1 MSLWYN
7 IIDFLFPFEWAQYDF
22 MKNALLGVLLVT
34 PMFGIL
40 GTMVVNNKM
49 SFFSDALGHSAL
61 TGIAVGVMF
70 GINNT
75 LVSMLAFS
83 ILLTIA
89 IINVKNAKT
98 ASVDTIIGVFSSS
111 AVALG
116 IVILSYN
123 GGFNKYSAYLIGDL
137 LSISNNDIFMLI
149 ISFIAVLLI
158 WFTCFNKFL
167 LVSINHTFARSRGV
181 NVKFYEYIFTIL
193 VAIIVTISIQWV
205 GILVISSMMIL
216 PAASARNIS
225 NNIRQYHIYSISIDD
240 GQPLSKYVE
249 AFSIESMDDKKLVDA
264 IYVKVKINLYYKK
277 GITVVEHPIES
288 IITFRNK

>member
-1 MSLWYN
+1 MSLWYS
-7 IIDFLFPFEWAQYDF
+7 IIDFLFPFEWVQYDF

-49 SFFSDALGHSAL
+49 AFFSDALGHSAL

-75 LVSMLAFS
+75 LISMLAFS

-123 GGFNKYSAYLIGDL
+123 GGFNKYSVYLIGDL

-181 NVKFYEYIFTIL
+181 NVKFYEYIFIIL

-225 NNIRQYHIYSISIDD
+225 NNIREYHIYSISIAVIS
-240 GQPLSKYVE
+240 GILGLFLSYHFGCATGATIVLISSL
-249 AFSIESMDDKKLVDA
+249 FFA
-264 IYVKVKINLYYKK
+264 ITYFISLRKIN
-277 GITVVEHPIES
+277 
-288 IITFRNK
+288 

>member
-1 MSLWYN
+1 MSLWYS

-49 SFFSDALGHSAL
+49 SFFSYALGHSAL

-225 NNIRQYHIYSISIDD
+225 NNIRQYHIYSISIAVIS
-240 GQPLSKYVE
+240 GILGLFLSYHFGCATGATIVLISSVFF
-249 AFSIESMDDKKLVDA
+249 ALTYFISLR
-264 IYVKVKINLYYKK
+264 KV
-277 GITVVEHPIES
+277 TA
-288 IITFRNK
+288 

>member
-1 MSLWYN
+1 MSLWYS

-34 PMFGIL
+34 HMFGIL

-225 NNIRQYHIYSISIDD
+225 NNIRQYHIYSISIAVIS
-240 GQPLSKYVE
+240 GILGLFLSYHFGCATGATIVLISSVFF
-249 AFSIESMDDKKLVDA
+249 ALTYFISLR
-264 IYVKVKINLYYKK
+264 KV
-277 GITVVEHPIES
+277 TA
-288 IITFRNK
+288 

>member
-1 MSLWYN
+1 MSLWYS

-89 IINVKNAKT
+89 IINVKNTKT

-225 NNIRQYHIYSISIDD
+225 NNIRQYHIYSISIAVIS
-240 GQPLSKYVE
+240 GILGLFLSYHFGCATGATIVLISSVFF
-249 AFSIESMDDKKLVDA
+249 ALTYFISLR
-264 IYVKVKINLYYKK
+264 KV
-277 GITVVEHPIES
+277 TA
-288 IITFRNK
+288 

>member
-1 MSLWYN
+1 MSLWYS

-225 NNIRQYHIYSISIDD
+225 NNIRQYHIYSVSIAVISGIL
-240 GQPLSKYVE
+240 GLFLSYHFGCATGATIVLISSVFF
-249 AFSIESMDDKKLVDA
+249 ALTYFISLR
-264 IYVKVKINLYYKK
+264 KV
-277 GITVVEHPIES
+277 TA
-288 IITFRNK
+288 

>member
-1 MSLWYN
+1 MSLWYS
-7 IIDFLFPFEWAQYDF
+7 IVDFLFPFEWAQYDF

-70 GINNT
+70 GVNNT
-75 LVSMLAFS
+75 LVSMLGFS

-137 LSISNNDIFMLI
+137 LSISNSDIFMLI

-158 WFTCFNKFL
+158 WLTCFNKFL

-181 NVKFYEYIFTIL
+181 NVKFYEYVFTIL

-225 NNIRQYHIYSISIDD
+225 NNIRQYHIYSISIAVIS
-240 GQPLSKYVE
+240 GILGLFLSYHFGCATGATIVLIS
-249 AFSIESMDDKKLVDA
+249 SIFFALTYFISLR
-264 IYVKVKINLYYKK
+264 KVIA
-277 GITVVEHPIES
+277 
-288 IITFRNK
+288 

>member
-1 MSLWYN
+1 MSLWYS
-7 IIDFLFPFEWAQYDF
+7 IIDFLFPFEWVQYDF

-49 SFFSDALGHSAL
+49 AFFSDALGHSAL

-75 LVSMLAFS
+75 LISMLAFS

-123 GGFNKYSAYLIGDL
+123 GGFNKYSVYLIGDL

-193 VAIIVTISIQWV
+193 VPIIVTISIQWV

-225 NNIRQYHIYSISIDD
+225 NNIREYHIYSISIAVIS
-240 GQPLSKYVE
+240 GILGLFLSYHFGCATGATIVLISSL
-249 AFSIESMDDKKLVDA
+249 FFA
-264 IYVKVKINLYYKK
+264 ITYFISLRKIN
-277 GITVVEHPIES
+277 
-288 IITFRNK
+288 

>member
-1 MSLWYN
+1 MSLWYSM
-7 IIDFLFPFEWAQYDF
+7 IDFLFPFEWAQYDF

-49 SFFSDALGHSAL
+49 AFFSDALGHSAL

-70 GINNT
+70 GVNNT
-75 LVSMLAFS
+75 LISMLAFS

-123 GGFNKYSAYLIGDL
+123 GGFNKYSVYLIGDL

-158 WFTCFNKFL
+158 WLTCFNKFL

-181 NVKFYEYIFTIL
+181 NVKFYEYVFTIL

-225 NNIRQYHIYSISIDD
+225 NNIRQYHIYSISIAVIS
-240 GQPLSKYVE
+240 GILGLFLSYHFGCATGATIVLIS
-249 AFSIESMDDKKLVDA
+249 SIFFVITYFISLR
-264 IYVKVKINLYYKK
+264 KVI
-277 GITVVEHPIES
+277 
-288 IITFRNK
+288 

>member
-1 MSLWYN
+1 MSVWYD
-7 IIDFLFPFEWAQYDF
+7 IINFLFPFQWAQYDF

-49 SFFSDALGHSAL
+49 AFFSDALGHSAL
-61 TGIAVGVMF
+61 TGIAVGVML
-70 GINNT
+70 GIDNT
-75 LVSMLAFS
+75 LISMLGFS

-123 GGFNKYSAYLIGDL
+123 GGFNKYSVYLIGDL
-137 LSISNNDIFMLI
+137 LSISSGDILMLI
-149 ISFIAVLLI
+149 ISFIVVLLI

-167 LVSINHTFARSRGV
+167 LVSINNTFARSRGI
-181 NVKFYEYIFTIL
+181 NVKFYEYVFTIL
-193 VAIIVTISIQWV
+193 VAIIVTISIRWV

-216 PAASARNIS
+216 PAASARNIA
-225 NNIRQYHIYSISIDD
+225 NNIRQYHIYSISIAIIS
-240 GQPLSKYVE
+240 GILGLFLSYHFGCATGATIVLISSLFF
-249 AFSIESMDDKKLVDA
+249 AFTYFLSIRKSKA
-264 IYVKVKINLYYKK
+264 
-277 GITVVEHPIES
+277 
-288 IITFRNK
+288 

>member
-1 MSLWYN
+1 MSLWYS

-216 PAASARNIS
+216 PAPSARNIS
-225 NNIRQYHIYSISIDD
+225 NNIRQYHIYSISIAVIS
-240 GQPLSKYVE
+240 GILGLFLSYHFGCATGATIVLISSVFF
-249 AFSIESMDDKKLVDA
+249 ALTYFISLR
-264 IYVKVKINLYYKK
+264 KV
-277 GITVVEHPIES
+277 TA
-288 IITFRNK
+288 

>member
-1 MSLWYN
+1 MSVWYD
-7 IIDFLFPFEWAQYDF
+7 IINFLFPFQWAQYDF

-49 SFFSDALGHSAL
+49 AFFSDALGHSAL
-61 TGIAVGVMF
+61 TGIAVGVML
-70 GINNT
+70 GIDNT
-75 LVSMLAFS
+75 LISMLGFS

-123 GGFNKYSAYLIGDL
+123 GGFNKYSVYLIGDL
-137 LSISNNDIFMLI
+137 LSISSGDILMLI
-149 ISFIAVLLI
+149 ISFVVVLII

-167 LVSINHTFARSRGV
+167 LVSINNTFARSRGI
-181 NVKFYEYIFTIL
+181 NVKFYEYVFTIL
-193 VAIIVTISIQWV
+193 VAIIVTISIRWV

-216 PAASARNIS
+216 PAASARNIA
-225 NNIRQYHIYSISIDD
+225 NNIRQYHIYSISIAMIS
-240 GQPLSKYVE
+240 GILGLFLSYHFGCATGATIVLISSLFF
-249 AFSIESMDDKKLVDA
+249 AITYFISIRKSV
-264 IYVKVKINLYYKK
+264 
-277 GITVVEHPIES
+277 G
-288 IITFRNK
+288 

>member
-1 MSLWYN
+1 MSLWYS

-22 MKNALLGVLLVT
+22 MKNALRGVLLVT

-225 NNIRQYHIYSISIDD
+225 NNIRQYHIYSISIAVIS
-240 GQPLSKYVE
+240 GILGLFLSYHFGCATGATIVLISSVFF
-249 AFSIESMDDKKLVDA
+249 ALTYFISL
-264 IYVKVKINLYYKK
+264 
-277 GITVVEHPIES
+277 
-288 IITFRNK
+288 RNVAA

>member
-1 MSLWYN
+1 MSLWYS

-98 ASVDTIIGVFSSS
+98 ASVDTIIGVISSS

-225 NNIRQYHIYSISIDD
+225 NNIRQYHIYSISIAVIS
-240 GQPLSKYVE
+240 GILGLFLSYHFGCATGATIVLISSVFF
-249 AFSIESMDDKKLVDA
+249 ALTYFISLR
-264 IYVKVKINLYYKK
+264 KV
-277 GITVVEHPIES
+277 TA
-288 IITFRNK
+288 

>member
-1 MSLWYN
+1 MSVWYDLIN
-7 IIDFLFPFEWAQYDF
+7 FLFPFEWAQYDF

-61 TGIAVGVMF
+61 TGIAVGVML

-123 GGFNKYSAYLIGDL
+123 GGFNKYSSYLIGDL
-137 LSISNNDIFMLI
+137 LSISSSDILMLI
-149 ISFIAVLLI
+149 ISFIAVLII
-158 WFTCFNKFL
+158 WVTCFNKFL
-167 LVSINHTFARSRGV
+167 LVSINHTFAKSRGI
-181 NVKFYEYIFTIL
+181 NVKLYEYIFTIL
-193 VAIIVTISIQWV
+193 VAVIVTISIQWV

-216 PAASARNIS
+216 PAAAARNIS
-225 NNIRQYHIYSISIDD
+225 NNIRQYHIYSVLIAVISGIL
-240 GQPLSKYVE
+240 GLFLSYHFGCATGATIVLISSLFFALTYFISLRK
-249 AFSIESMDDKKLVDA
+249 
-264 IYVKVKINLYYKK
+264 
-277 GITVVEHPIES
+277 TVS
-288 IITFRNK
+288 

>member
-1 MSLWYN
+1 MSLWYS
-7 IIDFLFPFEWAQYDF
+7 IIDCLFPFEWAQYDF

-225 NNIRQYHIYSISIDD
+225 NNIRQYHIYSISIAVIS
-240 GQPLSKYVE
+240 GILGLFLSYHFGCATGATIVLISSVFF
-249 AFSIESMDDKKLVDA
+249 ALTYFISL
-264 IYVKVKINLYYKK
+264 
-277 GITVVEHPIES
+277 
-288 IITFRNK
+288 RNVTA

>member
-1 MSLWYN
+1 MSIWYN

-123 GGFNKYSAYLIGDL
+123 GGFNKYSSYLIGDL
-137 LSISNNDIFMLI
+137 LSISESDILMLI
-149 ISFIAVLLI
+149 ISFIAVLVI
-158 WFTCFNKFL
+158 WITCFNKFL
-167 LVSINHTFARSRGV
+167 LVSINHTFAKSRGI
-181 NVKFYEYIFTIL
+181 NVKLYEYIFTIL
-193 VAIIVTISIQWV
+193 VAVIVTISIQWV

-216 PAASARNIS
+216 PAAAARNIS
-225 NNIRQYHIYSISIDD
+225 NNIRQYHIYSVLIAVTSGILGLFLSYHFGCATGATIVLISSLFFALTYFIS
-240 GQPLSKYVE
+240 LRKSV
-249 AFSIESMDDKKLVDA
+249 S
-264 IYVKVKINLYYKK
+264 
-277 GITVVEHPIES
+277 
-288 IITFRNK
+288 

>member
-1 MSLWYN
+1 MSLWYS

-22 MKNALLGVLLVT
+22 KKNALLGVLLVT

-225 NNIRQYHIYSISIDD
+225 NNIRQYHIYSISIAVIS
-240 GQPLSKYVE
+240 GILGLFLSYHFGCATGATIVLISSVFF
-249 AFSIESMDDKKLVDA
+249 ALTYFISLR
-264 IYVKVKINLYYKK
+264 KV
-277 GITVVEHPIES
+277 TA
-288 IITFRNK
+288 

>member
-1 MSLWYN
+1 MSLWYS

-225 NNIRQYHIYSISIDD
+225 NNIRQYHIYSISIAVIS
-240 GQPLSKYVE
+240 GILGLFLSYHFGCATGATIVLISSVFF
-249 AFSIESMDDKKLVDA
+249 ALTYLISLR
-264 IYVKVKINLYYKK
+264 KV
-277 GITVVEHPIES
+277 TA
-288 IITFRNK
+288 

>member
-1 MSLWYN
+1 MSIWYN

-75 LVSMLAFS
+75 LISMLAFS

-123 GGFNKYSAYLIGDL
+123 GGFNKYSSYLIGDL
-137 LSISNNDIFMLI
+137 LSISSSDILMLI
-149 ISFIAVLLI
+149 ISFIAVLII
-158 WFTCFNKFL
+158 WITCFNKFL
-167 LVSINHTFARSRGV
+167 LVSINHTFAKSRGI
-181 NVKFYEYIFTIL
+181 NVKLYEYIFTIL
-193 VAIIVTISIQWV
+193 VAVIVTISIQWV

-216 PAASARNIS
+216 PAAAARNIS
-225 NNIRQYHIYSISIDD
+225 NNIRQYHIYSVLIAVISGIL
-240 GQPLSKYVE
+240 GLFLSYHFGCATGATIVLISSLFF
-249 AFSIESMDDKKLVDA
+249 ALTYFISLR
-264 IYVKVKINLYYKK
+264 KVVL
-277 GITVVEHPIES
+277 
-288 IITFRNK
+288 

>member
-1 MSLWYN
+1 MSLWYS

-158 WFTCFNKFL
+158 WFTCFNKFV

-225 NNIRQYHIYSISIDD
+225 NNIRQYHIYSISIAVIS
-240 GQPLSKYVE
+240 GILGLFLSYHFGCATGATIVLISSVFF
-249 AFSIESMDDKKLVDA
+249 ALTYFISLR
-264 IYVKVKINLYYKK
+264 KV
-277 GITVVEHPIES
+277 TA
-288 IITFRNK
+288 

>member
-1 MSLWYN
+1 MSLWYS

-167 LVSINHTFARSRGV
+167 LVSINHTFSRIRGV

-225 NNIRQYHIYSISIDD
+225 NNIRQYHIYSISIAVIS
-240 GQPLSKYVE
+240 GILGLFLSYHFGCATGATIVLISSVFF
-249 AFSIESMDDKKLVDA
+249 ALTYFISLR
-264 IYVKVKINLYYKK
+264 KV
-277 GITVVEHPIES
+277 TA
-288 IITFRNK
+288 

>member
-1 MSLWYN
+1 MSLWYS

-225 NNIRQYHIYSISIDD
+225 NNIRQYHIYSISIAVIS
-240 GQPLSKYVE
+240 GILGLFLSYHFGCATGATIVLISSVFF
-249 AFSIESMDDKKLVDA
+249 ALTYFISLR
-264 IYVKVKINLYYKK
+264 
-277 GITVVEHPIES
+277 TV
-288 IITFRNK
+288 TA

>member
-1 MSLWYN
+1 MSLWYS
-7 IIDFLFPFEWAQYDF
+7 IIDFLFPFEWAQYNF

-70 GINNT
+70 GVKNT

-89 IINVKNAKT
+89 IINVKNTKT
-98 ASVDTIIGVFSSS
+98 SSVDTIIGVFSSS

-123 GGFNKYSAYLIGDL
+123 GGFNKYSSYLIGDL
-137 LSISNNDIFMLI
+137 LSISSSDIYMLI
-149 ISFIAVLLI
+149 ISFIVVLLI

-181 NVKFYEYIFTIL
+181 NIKFYEYVFTIL
-193 VAIIVTISIQWV
+193 IAVVVTISIQWV

-216 PAASARNIS
+216 PAASARNIA
-225 NNIRQYHIYSISIDD
+225 NNIRQYHIYSILIAVISGIL
-240 GQPLSKYVE
+240 GLFISYQFGCATGATIVLISSL
-249 AFSIESMDDKKLVDA
+249 FFA
-264 IYVKVKINLYYKK
+264 ITYFMSLRKV
-277 GITVVEHPIES
+277 VS
-288 IITFRNK
+288 

>member
-1 MSLWYN
+1 MSLWYS

-181 NVKFYEYIFTIL
+181 TVKFYEYIFTIL

-225 NNIRQYHIYSISIDD
+225 NNIRQYHIYSISIAVIS
-240 GQPLSKYVE
+240 GILGLFLSYHFGCATGATIVLISSVFF
-249 AFSIESMDDKKLVDA
+249 ALTYFISLR
-264 IYVKVKINLYYKK
+264 KV
-277 GITVVEHPIES
+277 TA
-288 IITFRNK
+288 

>member
-1 MSLWYN
+1 MSLWYS

-181 NVKFYEYIFTIL
+181 DVKFYEYIFTIL

-225 NNIRQYHIYSISIDD
+225 NNIRQYHIYSISIAVIS
-240 GQPLSKYVE
+240 GILGLFLSYHFGCATGATIVLISSVFF
-249 AFSIESMDDKKLVDA
+249 ALTYFISLR
-264 IYVKVKINLYYKK
+264 KV
-277 GITVVEHPIES
+277 TA
-288 IITFRNK
+288 

>member
-1 MSLWYN
+1 MSLWYS
-7 IIDFLFPFEWAQYDF
+7 IIDFLFPFEWAQYEF

-61 TGIAVGVMF
+61 TGIAVGVML
-70 GINNT
+70 GVDNT

-123 GGFNKYSAYLIGDL
+123 GGFNKYSTYLIGDL

-167 LVSINHTFARSRGV
+167 LVSINHTFARSRGI
-181 NVKFYEYIFTIL
+181 NVKFYEYVFTIL

-225 NNIRQYHIYSISIDD
+225 NNIRQYHIYSISIAVIS
-240 GQPLSKYVE
+240 GILGLFLSYHFGCATGATIVLISSVFF
-249 AFSIESMDDKKLVDA
+249 ALTYFISLR
-264 IYVKVKINLYYKK
+264 KVIA
-277 GITVVEHPIES
+277 
-288 IITFRNK
+288 

>member
-1 MSLWYN
+1 MSLWYS

-193 VAIIVTISIQWV
+193 VAIIVTNSIQWV

-225 NNIRQYHIYSISIDD
+225 NNIRQYHIYSISIAVIS
-240 GQPLSKYVE
+240 GILGLFLSYHFGCATGATIVLISSVFF
-249 AFSIESMDDKKLVDA
+249 ALTYFISLR
-264 IYVKVKINLYYKK
+264 KV
-277 GITVVEHPIES
+277 TA
-288 IITFRNK
+288 

>member
-7 IIDFLFPFEWAQYDF
+7 IVDFLFPFEWAQYNF

-70 GINNT
+70 GVDNT

-89 IINVKNAKT
+89 IINVKNTKT
-98 ASVDTIIGVFSSS
+98 SSVDTIIGVFSTS

-123 GGFNKYSAYLIGDL
+123 GGFNKYSSYLIGDL
-137 LSISNNDIFMLI
+137 LSISSSDIFMLI
-149 ISFIAVLLI
+149 ISFIVVLLI

-167 LVSINHTFARSRGV
+167 LVSINQTFARSRGV
-181 NVKFYEYIFTIL
+181 NIKFYEYVFTIL
-193 VAIIVTISIQWV
+193 IAVVVTISIQWV

-216 PAASARNIS
+216 PAASARNIA
-225 NNIRQYHIYSISIDD
+225 NNIRQYHIYSVLIAVISGIL
-240 GQPLSKYVE
+240 GLFISYQFGCATGATIVLISSL
-249 AFSIESMDDKKLVDA
+249 FFA
-264 IYVKVKINLYYKK
+264 ITYFISLRKAVA
-277 GITVVEHPIES
+277 
-288 IITFRNK
+288 

>member
-1 MSLWYN
+1 MSLWYS

-167 LVSINHTFARSRGV
+167 LVSINHTFARSRGL

-225 NNIRQYHIYSISIDD
+225 NNIRQYHIYSISIAVIS
-240 GQPLSKYVE
+240 GILGLFLSYHFGCATGATIVLISSVFF
-249 AFSIESMDDKKLVDA
+249 ALTYFISLR
-264 IYVKVKINLYYKK
+264 KV
-277 GITVVEHPIES
+277 TA
-288 IITFRNK
+288 

>member
-1 MSLWYN
+1 MSLWYS
-7 IIDFLFPFEWAQYDF
+7 IIDFLFPFEWVQYDF

-49 SFFSDALGHSAL
+49 AFFSDALGHSAL

-75 LVSMLAFS
+75 LISMLAFS
-83 ILLTIA
+83 ILRTIA

-123 GGFNKYSAYLIGDL
+123 GGFNKYSIYLIGDL

-225 NNIRQYHIYSISIDD
+225 NNIREYHIYSISIAVIS
-240 GQPLSKYVE
+240 GILGLFLSYHFGCATGATIVLISSL
-249 AFSIESMDDKKLVDA
+249 FFA
-264 IYVKVKINLYYKK
+264 ITYFISLRKIN
-277 GITVVEHPIES
+277 
-288 IITFRNK
+288 